1 MKCIWC
7 ANHEVQESTKDCH
20 WVMPDGK
27 RAVIIQ
33 GVPAH
38 SCEHCGTYLAEEMN
52 QKVENLLYFSDLA
65 AYPNQFT
72 FGELVSAPKIEI
84 YKLLKQG

>member
-7 ANHEVQESTKDCH
+7 AKHEVKEGVKDCH

-27 RAVIIQ
+27 RAVVIQ
-33 GVPAH
+33 AVPAL
-38 SCEHCGTYLAEEMN
+38 SCEYCGTFLSEEMN

-65 AYPNQFT
+65 TYPNQFT
-72 FGELVSAPKIEI
+72 YEELVNAPKIEL